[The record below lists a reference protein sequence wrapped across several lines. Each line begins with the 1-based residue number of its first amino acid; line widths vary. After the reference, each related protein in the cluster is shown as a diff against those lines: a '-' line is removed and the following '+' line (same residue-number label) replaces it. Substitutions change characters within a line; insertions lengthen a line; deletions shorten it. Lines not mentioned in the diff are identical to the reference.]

1 MGSCNDANLGT
12 QAGALSMAVS
22 ACDAHEAVAQA
33 AVLEEENC
41 EQQADA
47 VVKRSL
53 LLADQAK
60 HGPAGC
66 TDTQE
71 AA

>member
-1 MGSCNDANLGT
+1 
-12 QAGALSMAVS
+12 MAIS